1 MEEKKLCDKERK
13 VWKSYEDYS
22 KERIN
27 ELVDRRNK
35 WTKRVR
41 DFFVY
46 GISWTT
52 REKWRNMKWYL
63 RNIRKFLHLAK
74 EWRPWDYRY
83 QVDLFKFGLTELA
96 DYIDKRGNEEDVSR
110 TKKIAAITKLIA
122 ELDRDYE
129 HEVYEKYHRH
139 EQFGKD
145 VKKIVEYEDGSISFS
160 FNEDEETKKKNEI
173 YNKALIKARKEH
185 YNTIFK
191 LILGQD
197 NEKLWKEVDK
207 KFAEL
212 PEEEQKDPH
221 QTKHYK
227 IYAQLFDGSGIEGW
241 WD

>member
-1 MEEKKLCDKERK
+1 MEEKALCKNERK
-13 VWKSYEDYS
+13 VWTSYDEYS
-22 KERIN
+22 KERFDK
-27 ELVDRRNK
+27 LLGKQAK

-46 GISWTT
+46 GIGWTA
-52 REKWRNMKWYL
+52 RDEWYKMKWFL
-63 RNIRKFLHLAK
+63 RNFRKFLRLAK
-74 EWRPWDYRY
+74 TWRPWDYRY

-110 TKKIAAITKLIA
+110 TKKVAAITKLIA

-145 VKKIVEYEDGSISFS
+145 VKKIVEYEDGSVSFS
-160 FNEDEETKKKNEI
+160 FNEDEETKKRDNAYKN
-173 YNKALIKARKEH
+173 AVVKARKEH
-185 YNTIFK
+185 YKTIFD

-197 NEKLWKEVDK
+197 FDKLWKEVDK

-212 PEEEQKDPH
+212 PEDEQKDPN
-221 QTKHYK
+221 QTKHYE